1 MILEVDDQ
9 GRLERIAVVNGTFE
23 KTIDGRRL
31 IGGFRLNTSGFED
44 IWFDKAI
51 WNVTMI
57 SEMDGIK
64 RYRLVRK
71 TS

>member
-23 KTIDGRRL
+23 KTINGRRL
-31 IGGFRLNTSGFED
+31 IGGFRLNTSGFEE

-51 WNVTMI
+51 WDVSLI
-57 SEMDGIK
+57 SEPDGIK
-64 RYRLVRK
+64 NYRLIRK
-71 TS
+71 AS